1 MRRILLFVLLL
12 GAGFAGLFMAGARG
26 YGPIVITREGEKKL
40 LLLFGDPGD
49 APTRPGWSLRIPLL
63 HDVLVFDARWLH
75 LGIEPGEIQ
84 TRDRERIVVDNYV
97 IWRIEDP
104 LLYYK
109 SFPTG
114 QSEAET
120 QIGKQVRAKVR
131 EVIGQHALADVVKGA
146 RGTIME
152 DITAKS
158 REALT
163 RVGIGVADVRINRT
177 ELPEGTEENVFARM
191 RAERERLARKH
202 RAEGEE
208 EARGI
213 RARADAE
220 ALVTVAEAQGE
231 AEIERGRGDAEAAR
245 IYAEAYS
252 RNAEFYGFVR
262 GLEAWRKTLGQH
274 TTLVLPPDHEF
285 FGMLESGAGRLP
297 GPRPAPAAPAE
308 APAAP
313 EASAD

>member
-12 GAGFAGLFMAGARG
+12 GAGFAGLFMLGARG
-26 YGPIVITREGEKKL
+26 YGPIVITREGETKL
-40 LLLFGDPGD
+40 LLLFGDPSD
-49 APTRPGWSLRIPLL
+49 ASTRPGWSLRIPLL

-131 EVIGQHALADVVKGA
+131 EVIGQHALIGVVKESRDA
-146 RGTIME
+146 IQAE
-152 DITAKS
+152 ITAKS
-158 REALT
+158 REALK

-220 ALVTVAEAQGE
+220 AQVTVAEAQGE

-252 RNAEFYGFVR
+252 RDAEFYGFVR
-262 GLEAWRKTLGQH
+262 SLEAWRRTLGEH

-285 FGMLESGAGRLP
+285 FRMLESGAGTLP
-297 GPRPAPAAPAE
+297 GPQPASSAPVEPPAPAAE
-308 APAAP
+308 
-313 EASAD
+313 

>member
-1 MRRILLFVLLL
+1 MRRLLFVLLL
-12 GAGFAGLFMAGARG
+12 GAAALAGLVKLGEWG
-26 YGPIVITREGEKKL
+26 YGPVLITREGEKKL
-40 LLLFGDPGD
+40 LLLFGDPSER
-49 APTRPGWSLRIPLL
+49 PTQPGWSLRIPLL
-63 HDVLVFDARWLH
+63 HDVLTFDARWLH

-104 LLYYK
+104 LLFYK

-131 EVIGQHALADVVKGA
+131 EVIGQHALAGVVKDSRDA
-146 RGTIME
+146 IIE
-152 DITAKS
+152 EITAKS
-158 REALT
+158 RDGLK
-163 RVGIGVADVRINRT
+163 RFGIGVADVRINRT
-177 ELPEGTEENVFARM
+177 ELPEATEENVYARM

-208 EARGI
+208 EARRI

-220 ALVTVAEAQGE
+220 AQVIVARARGEAEAQ
-231 AEIERGRGDAEAAR
+231 RGRGDAEAAH
-245 IYAEAYS
+245 IYAEAYD

-262 GLEAWRKTLGQH
+262 SLEAWRKTLGKH
-274 TTLVLPPDHEF
+274 TTLMLPPDHEF
-285 FGMLESGAGRLP
+285 FRGLDSGAGTLP
-297 GPRPAPAAPAE
+297 GARPASPVAAP
-308 APAAP
+308 PP
-313 EASAD
+313 VADDATP